1 MERKDYL
8 LEKLS
13 KEEKSYLKKIILSAK
28 NTYLRKNW
36 ENIYKLEELR
46 EDILDFSDNLL
57 ETTFTKYEEEM
68 KEVAEFEKLFS
79 NVAIY
84 KIIKALSLREKMVL
98 FLLYKEKKTILQ
110 VSNEMKIRRETVWRI
125 RNKVQ
130 DRILKN
136 LLGGNKDV
144 Q

>member
-13 KEEKSYLKKIILSAK
+13 KEEKSYLKKVILSVK

-57 ETTFTKYEEEM
+57 ETTFTNYEKEM

-79 NVAIY
+79 NVSIY

-98 FLLYKEKKTILQ
+98 FLLYKENKTVLQ